1 MSSVE
6 LSRSSAFRHSDIAS
20 SEPAGEAVTTTA
32 AGSSS
37 CRPCE
42 SRANYRKEMALFED
56 GMMQVLDE
64 RTNDMPAES
73 AALVRASAQH
83 QLRQVM
89 REVFGAPLSQGQ
101 ECLTSGEMIERIQ
114 KAGNKAVAT
123 LDKAVA
129 EAMDRLMAVAAQ
141 RAGGPVTP
149 QIVRKA
155 DGGFNLIRRVPPIEN
170 LVLSGGGAK
179 GVGMGGALLALA
191 DAGLLDELHSVAGS
205 SAGALVATWI
215 SVGRDLGEL
224 NGILTGQLRQLLA
237 TDGTLNAIYPD
248 ISFKDTAR
256 ITARLLSPFGA
267 THDTATGII
276 RKLDEITAQEV
287 RDFLRTRDA
296 EGLRRDVTVV
306 VAQRRKD
313 AGGTGALSDGAVQQE
328 VDRTMARLAELAQTP
343 DFTRSRAGRM
353 VTFSDIALLHA
364 LAPEKFREVAL
375 SVHDTTTGKNIAFDK
390 QTAPFMPIAYG
401 ARASMAHPLIATGV
415 SFPQFSGPSA
425 RHVFSDGGIS
435 SNIPIET
442 LVPLSRGRSNSDPTD
457 LRSPAQQRQWAA
469 STVMVFDNAGET
481 NKIMHAPP
489 EDKSSSGMF
498 QRIFGSISSAVM
510 GWVAS
515 NPNLAADTEADK
527 KKVHDFGPN
536 VVNVKHGDLS
546 TMDLDAT
553 GARRQDALTQA
564 HADATQ
570 QMKIVRGDLY
580 AVDVGSV
587 EEAFGLLDEE
597 EKALLRRGNAAP
609 AAQAP
614 HADAQHQLARMA
626 FREQTGREH
635 VAASTQSAELDDA
648 VSRLFIKG

>member
-1 MSSVE
+1 MSSIE
-6 LSRSSAFRHSDIAS
+6 LTRPSAFLNTDIAS
-20 SEPAGEAVTTTA
+20 SEPAGEAATA
-32 AGSSS
+32 AATGGPS

-42 SRANYRKEMALFED
+42 SRENYRKGMELFEG
-56 GMMQVLDE
+56 GMMRVLDE
-64 RTNDMPAES
+64 RTNDLPAES

-89 REVFGAPLSQGQ
+89 REVFGAPLNPGQ

-114 KAGNKAVAT
+114 KAENRAAAT
-123 LDKAVA
+123 LDRAVA
-129 EAMDRLMAVAAQ
+129 EAMDRLMAAAAE

-191 DAGLLDELHSVAGS
+191 DAGLLDELRSVAGS

-215 SVGRDLGEL
+215 SVGRDIGEL

-237 TDGTLNAIYPD
+237 TDRALNAVYPD
-248 ISFKDTAR
+248 ISFRDTAR
-256 ITARLLSPFGA
+256 VTARLLSPFGA
-267 THDTATGII
+267 THDTATGMI
-276 RKLDEITAQEV
+276 RKLDEITAQEA
-287 RDFLRTRDA
+287 RDFLRSRDA
-296 EGLRRDVTVV
+296 EGLRRDVTVA
-306 VAQRRKD
+306 VAQRRKG
-313 AGGTGALSDGAVQQE
+313 AGDTGALSDDTVRQE
-328 VDRTMARLAELAQTP
+328 VGRAMARLTELAEAP
-343 DFTRSRAGRM
+343 DFTRSRAGKM

-364 LAPEKFREVAL
+364 LAPEKFREVAM
-375 SVHDTTTGKNIAFDK
+375 SVHDTTTGKNMVFDK
-390 QTAPFMPIAYG
+390 LTAPSMPLAYG

-435 SNIPIET
+435 SNVPIEA

-457 LRSPAQQRQWAA
+457 SRSPAQQRQRAA

-481 NKIMHAPP
+481 DKIMHAPP
-489 EDKSSSGMF
+489 EDKSSSGLF
-498 QRIFGSISSAVM
+498 QRMFGSISSAVM

-515 NPNLAADTEADK
+515 NPHLAADTEADR

-536 VVNVKHGDLS
+536 VVNVKHGELS
-546 TMDLDAT
+546 TMDLDAP
-553 GARRQDALTQA
+553 AELRHEALTQA

-580 AVDVGSV
+580 AVEVSSV
-587 EEAFGLLDEE
+587 EEAFGLLDDE

-609 AAQAP
+609 VAQDP
-614 HADAQHQLARMA
+614 HAGAQQQLARMA

-635 VAASTQSAELDDA
+635 VAAATQSAELDNA
-648 VSRLFIKG
+648 VSRLFLKG